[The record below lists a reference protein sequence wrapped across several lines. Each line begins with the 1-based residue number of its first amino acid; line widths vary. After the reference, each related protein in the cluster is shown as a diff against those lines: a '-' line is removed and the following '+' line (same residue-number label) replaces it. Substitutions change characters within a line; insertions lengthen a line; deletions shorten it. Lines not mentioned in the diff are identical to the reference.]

1 MQEKTFRNIATSLV
15 AGALLSTASV
25 SVLASGHDDRTYHL
39 MDSTGKPVISKYD
52 GCVDTPKTPNDPRQ
66 VFEICGDIVD
76 SDGDG
81 VTDDKDDC
89 PHNTKEEISKGV
101 DENGCPKDS
110 DNDGVA
116 DYRDDCPNNT
126 PLEISKGVDSN
137 GCPKDSDQDGVADYR
152 DLCPGT
158 PYGVKVD
165 ADGCGI
171 VQREHKEIL
180 GSDVTFG
187 FNKFNLTSQGR
198 ATLESIATGIL
209 KDDAYVKEVVV
220 TGYTD
225 SIGTDSYN
233 QRLSEKR
240 AASVADYLMKL
251 GVSTAK
257 VIQRGEGERNPIA
270 SNKTK
275 AGRAQNRRVEINIRM
290 LK

>member
-1 MQEKTFRNIATSLV
+1 
-15 AGALLSTASV
+15 
-25 SVLASGHDDRTYHL
+25 
-39 MDSTGKPVISKYD
+39 
-52 GCVDTPKTPNDPRQ
+52 
-66 VFEICGDIVD
+66 
-76 SDGDG
+76 
-81 VTDDKDDC
+81 
-89 PHNTKEEISKGV
+89 
-101 DENGCPKDS
+101 
-110 DNDGVA
+110 
-116 DYRDDCPNNT
+116 
-126 PLEISKGVDSN
+126 
-137 GCPKDSDQDGVADYR
+137 
-152 DLCPGT
+152 
-158 PYGVKVD
+158 
-165 ADGCGI
+165 
-171 VQREHKEIL
+171 
-180 GSDVTFG
+180 
-187 FNKFNLTSQGR
+187 
-198 ATLESIATGIL
+198 L